1 MCIICIDLVRGKIRT
16 KDALSN
22 ALERIEELDD
32 KHLQR
37 ILNLINMKQLKEKQ
51 EQADEKEASILSTT

>member
-32 KHLQR
+32 KHLHR
-37 ILNLINMKQLKEKQ
+37 ILDLINVKQLEEKQ
-51 EQADEKEASILSTT
+51 EQDDEEASILSIT